1 MSSRP
6 KSNANGHWGPELP
19 ANRAPRVLIL
29 GDPGKETV
37 APMVARLQAWL
48 QGKAAEVLVD
58 LGMGYDP
65 IESKP
70 DLIVSLGGDGMILA
84 ASHRMGKRRV
94 PVIGVNLGRV
104 GFLAGVSTDRLE
116 DAMKLVFAGK
126 ARIED
131 RAMMTFQV
139 KRGGETV
146 LDSHVLNE
154 ILVSRLSERT
164 MITIDLIDERRPVC
178 TFRGDGVIVSTATGS
193 TAYNLS
199 AGGPILVPSLEALV
213 VQPLAPHT
221 LAMRPLVLRNDR
233 HFTLHVQDSGQL
245 TSDGYLEGKLEA
257 GDRIKIGPSPRRLTL
272 VVDPNSRF
280 YDRLRSKLHW
290 GETPGA

>member
-1 MSSRP
+1 MTGRT
-6 KSNANGHWGPELP
+6 KGKNGLWGPELP
-19 ANRAPRVLIL
+19 SSRAPRVLIL
-29 GDPGKETV
+29 GDPEKEAV
-37 APMVARLQAWL
+37 HGVVERLQTCLEGRASSV
-48 QGKAAEVLVD
+48 EVD
-58 LGMGYDP
+58 LDHNYQP

-70 DLIVSLGGDGMILA
+70 DLVITLGGDGTILA
-84 ASHRMGKRRV
+84 ASHRLGRRRV
-94 PVIGVNLGRV
+94 PVMGVNLGRV
-104 GFLAGVSTDRLE
+104 GFLAGVAAPRVEAVIDLIFQ
-116 DAMKLVFAGK
+116 AK

-139 KRGGETV
+139 KREGNVV

-154 ILVSRLSERT
+154 VVVSRRSERT
-164 MITIDLIDERRPVC
+164 MITVDFIDERRPVC

-213 VQPLAPHT
+213 VAPLAPHS

-233 HFTLHVQDSGQL
+233 QFTLHVHDSGQL
-245 TSDGYLEGKLEA
+245 TSDGYLEGELEQ
-257 GDRIKIGPSPRRLTL
+257 GDRIQVGPSRRRLSL
-272 VVDPNSRF
+272 IVDPDTRF

-290 GETPGA
+290 GESPGPG

>member
-1 MSSRP
+1 MSPRP
-6 KSNANGHWGPELP
+6 KPNGKSLWGPELP
-19 ANRAPRVLIL
+19 ANRAPSVLLL
-29 GDPGKETV
+29 GDPSKETV
-37 APMVARLQAWL
+37 APMVERLQAWL
-48 QGKAAEVLVD
+48 KGKASEVTVD

-104 GFLAGVSTDRLE
+104 GFLAGVSAERLE
-116 DAMKLVFAGK
+116 NVMELVFAGK

-131 RAMMTFQV
+131 RALMTFQV
-139 KRGGETV
+139 KREGETV

-154 ILVSRLSERT
+154 IVVSRRSEHT

-199 AGGPILVPSLEALV
+199 AGGPILAPSLEALV

-257 GDRIKIGPSPRRLTL
+257 GDRIKIGPSRRRLIL
-272 VVDPNSRF
+272 AVDPKSRF

-290 GETPGA
+290 GETPEA

>member
-1 MSSRP
+1 MNKRS
-6 KSNANGHWGPELP
+6 KGNGIWGPELP
-19 ANRAPRVLIL
+19 ASRAPRVLIL

-37 APMVARLQAWL
+37 PPMVERLQTWL
-48 QGKAAEVLVD
+48 DGKAAEVEVD

-70 DLIVSLGGDGMILA
+70 DLVVSLGGDGMILA
-84 ASHRMGKRRV
+84 ASHRMGRRRV
-94 PVIGVNLGRV
+94 PVMGVNLGRV

-116 DAMKLVFAGK
+116 AVLDLVFQGK

-139 KRGGETV
+139 RRDGETV

-154 ILVSRLSERT
+154 IVVSRRSERT
-164 MITIDLIDERRPVC
+164 MITVDFVDERRPVC
-178 TFRGDGVIVSTATGS
+178 TFRGDGLIVSTATGS

-213 VQPLAPHT
+213 VQALAPHS

-233 HFTLHVQDSGQL
+233 QFTLHVHDPGQL
-245 TSDGYLEGKLEA
+245 TSDGYLEGKLEP
-257 GDRIKIGPSPRRLTL
+257 GDKVKVGPSRRRLIL
-272 VVDPNSRF
+272 AVDPETRF
-280 YDRLRSKLHW
+280 YDRLRSKLLW
-290 GETPGA
+290 GESAGPGC

>member
-1 MSSRP
+1 MTPRS
-6 KSNANGHWGPELP
+6 KSNGAAFWGPELP
-19 ANRAPRVLIL
+19 AKRAPRVLIL
-29 GDPGKETV
+29 GDPSKETV
-37 APMVARLQAWL
+37 APMVERLEAWL
-48 QGKAAEVLVD
+48 DGKALAIEVD

-65 IESKP
+65 IEGKP
-70 DLIVSLGGDGMILA
+70 DLIISLGGDGMILA

-104 GFLAGVSTDRLE
+104 GFLAGVSAERLE
-116 DAMKLVFAGK
+116 EVMALAFAGK

-131 RAMMTFQV
+131 RALMTFQV
-139 KRGGETV
+139 KRDGKTV

-154 ILVSRLSERT
+154 IVVSRRSEDS
-164 MITIDLIDERRPVC
+164 MITIDFIDERRPVC
-178 TFRGDGVIVSTATGS
+178 TFLGDGVIVSTATGS
-193 TAYNLS
+193 TAYNMS

-233 HFTLHVQDSGQL
+233 VFTLHMQNAGQL

-257 GDRIKIGPSPRRLTL
+257 GDRIKIGPSGRRLTL
-272 VVDPNSRF
+272 VVDPKTRF

>member
-1 MSSRP
+1 MTG
-6 KSNANGHWGPELP
+6 KSKGVNGLWGPEFP

-29 GDPGKETV
+29 GDPEKEQV
-37 APMVARLQAWL
+37 ADLVERLQIAL
-48 QGKAAEVLVD
+48 EGRASSVEVD
-58 LGMGYDP
+58 LTPSYKAL
-65 IESKP
+65 ECKP
-70 DLIVSLGGDGMILA
+70 DFVITLGGDGTILA
-84 ASHRMGKRRV
+84 ASHRLGRRRV
-94 PVIGVNLGRV
+94 PVMGVNLGRV
-104 GFLAGVSTDRLE
+104 GFLAGVAADRVEAVL
-116 DAMKLVFAGK
+116 DLVFQGK

-139 KRGGETV
+139 RRDGETV

-154 ILVSRLSERT
+154 IVVSRRSERT
-164 MITIDLIDERRPVC
+164 MITVGFIDERRPVC
-178 TFRGDGVIVSTATGS
+178 TFRGDGVIISTATGS

-213 VQPLAPHT
+213 VAPLAPHT

-233 HFTLHVQDSGQL
+233 QFTLHVQDPGQL

-257 GDRIKIGPSPRRLTL
+257 DDRIKVGPSRRRLSL
-272 VVDPNSRF
+272 VVDPETRF

-290 GETPGA
+290 GESPGPG